1 MLSGTA
7 AVVGDD
13 RDEPISPISSSVSRS
28 ASRRL
33 TRRPASAGASST
45 AAIAPSWFANCR
57 HVPAELDLLKSLRS
71 QRSATSPAGG
81 LVLVEV
87 QLPDLIRPGRPGEE
101 RRPVGLR
108 ELAALVMVFGD
119 NAARTFS
126 AAGITR
132 G

>member
-1 MLSGTA
+1 MRPSQAARTRALQRARASG
-7 AVVGDD
+7 
-13 RDEPISPISSSVSRS
+13 S
-28 ASRRL
+28 AL
-33 TRRPASAGASST
+33 AG
-45 AAIAPSWFANCR
+45 R
-57 HVPAELDLLKSLRS
+57 
-71 QRSATSPAGG
+71 GG